1 MSPKVHVST
10 QKWTLRQQNNLHAK
24 TERLNSILGYF
35 VIWTLFILFFI
46 TAPCDA
52 YEVAPTRSLWQVAAG
67 EFGKPAVQLSFQT
80 IARGYRSGVRE
91 SLQVVARNQAEWDS
105 VWKRH
110 VSIETNPPPPPAIDF
125 NKQIVIGVFLGEKPT
140 GGYDVEIIRAEQSD
154 GALVLHYRE
163 KSPLPGSIAIQV
175 LTQPFHII
183 QVVRDDNLK
192 PAFRR
197 AS

>member
-1 MSPKVHVST
+1 VYVNN
-10 QKWTLRQQNNLHAK
+10 QKWLLGQQKNLHAQSESLK
-24 TERLNSILGYF
+24 SILRSF
-35 VIWTLFILFFI
+35 IIWTLFILFFI
-46 TAPCDA
+46 SSPSK
-52 YEVAPTRSLWQVAAG
+52 EVTLMCWLAQVSAG
-67 EFGKPAVQLSFQT
+67 EFGKPAAQLSFQT
-80 IARGYRSGVRE
+80 IAKGYRSSVRE
-91 SLQVVARNQAEWDS
+91 PLQTVVRSQAEWDS

-110 VSIETNPPPPPAIDF
+110 SVATNPPPPPFVDF
-125 NKQIVIGVFLGEKPT
+125 KRQIVVAVFLGEKPT

-163 KSPLPGSIAIQV
+163 KSPLPGSIAIQA

-192 PAFRR
+192 PTFRR

>member
-1 MSPKVHVST
+1 VHVNA
-10 QKWTLRQQNNLHAK
+10 QRWILRQQNNLQAQSVS
-24 TERLNSILGYF
+24 LNSILGSF
-35 VIWTLFILFFI
+35 GIGTLFILFLNI
-46 TAPCDA
+46 
-52 YEVAPTRSLWQVAAG
+52 SLSQAHAVTNSRPLPQLAAG
-67 EFGKPAVQLSFQT
+67 QSDTKLTVDTSFQT
-80 IARGYRSGVRE
+80 VVKGARSGVRDP
-91 SLQVVARNQAEWDS
+91 LQIVIRSQAEWDAL
-105 VWKRH
+105 WKRH

-140 GGYDVEIIRAEQSD
+140 GGYDVEITRAEQSD